1 MMLQTLDL
9 ARENARLN
17 SEVSMLRGE
26 IERLARAYE
35 RSLPREQPASQIKD
49 TTAQTSSINGESCA
63 PLTLIVPRSRTED
76 YQPLAERF
84 ADVPSCAV
92 IVDRRTVERRR
103 QQTKPVV
110 ERRRLD
116 RRSSDAVVVSV
127 GSMPA
132 V

>member
-9 ARENARLN
+9 ARENARLK
-17 SEVSMLRGE
+17 SEVSRLRGE

-35 RSLPREQPASQIKD
+35 RSLPREQPGTRVKEAA
-49 TTAQTSSINGESCA
+49 AQTSSPAGESCA
-63 PLTLIVPRSRTED
+63 PLTLVVPRSRTGD
-76 YQPLAERF
+76 YQPLADRF

-103 QQTKPVV
+103 QQAKPAV
-110 ERRRLD
+110 ERRRVD
-116 RRSSDAVVVSV
+116 RRGSDAVVVSG
-127 GSMPA
+127 GSSHA

>member
-9 ARENARLN
+9 ARENARLK
-17 SEVSMLRGE
+17 SEVSRLRGE
-26 IERLARAYE
+26 IERLGRAYE
-35 RSLPREQPASQIKD
+35 RSLPREQPVTRVKEA
-49 TTAQTSSINGESCA
+49 TAQPSSSANESCV
-63 PLTLIVPRSRTED
+63 PLTLVVPRSRTED

-92 IVDRRTVERRR
+92 VVDRRNVERRR

-110 ERRRLD
+110 ERRRVD

-127 GSMPA
+127 GL
-132 V
+132 

>member
-9 ARENARLN
+9 ARENAWLK
-17 SEVSMLRGE
+17 SEIGRLRGE
-26 IERLARAYE
+26 IERLARAFE
-35 RSLPREQPASQIKD
+35 RPLPRVEEA
-49 TTAQTSSINGESCA
+49 TAETSRSNGESCA
-63 PLTLIVPRSRTED
+63 PLTLVVPRSRSED

-92 IVDRRTVERRR
+92 IIDRRTVERRR
-103 QQTKPVV
+103 RHTKPAM
-110 ERRRLD
+110 ERRRVD

-127 GSMPA
+127 GSSQA

>member
-1 MMLQTLDL
+1 MLQTLDL
-9 ARENARLN
+9 ARENALLK
-17 SEVSMLRGE
+17 SEVTRLRGE

-35 RSLPREQPASQIKD
+35 RSLPREQPVTRVKETA
-49 TTAQTSSINGESCA
+49 AQTTSFNGESCV

-76 YQPLAERF
+76 YQSLAERF
-84 ADVPSCAV
+84 ADVPTCAV

-103 QQTKPVV
+103 RHTKPVV
-110 ERRRLD
+110 ERRRVD

-127 GSMPA
+127 GSPQA